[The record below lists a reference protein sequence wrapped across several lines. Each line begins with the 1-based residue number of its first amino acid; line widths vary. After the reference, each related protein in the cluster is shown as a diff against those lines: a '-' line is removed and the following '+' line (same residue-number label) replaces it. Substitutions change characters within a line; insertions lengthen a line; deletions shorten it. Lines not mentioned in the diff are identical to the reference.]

1 MNGVGEGFG
10 RGKIRPI
17 SELSQRSFMSYE
29 VQGPM
34 TWITYGWRKAVEAVE
49 TAHRFLEV
57 RPYGNYP
64 IRAMAL
70 F

>member
-1 MNGVGEGFG
+1 MALSSSSRVGLALVNGVGEVFR

-34 TWITYGWRKAVEAVE
+34 TWITYGWRKAVEAVD
-49 TAHRFLEV
+49 TASF
-57 RPYGNYP
+57 P
-64 IRAMAL
+64 
-70 F
+70 

>member
-1 MNGVGEGFG
+1 MNGVGEVFR

-34 TWITYGWRKAVEAVE
+34 TWITYGWRKAVEAVD
-49 TAHRFLEV
+49 TASF
-57 RPYGNYP
+57 P
-64 IRAMAL
+64 
-70 F
+70 